1 MYSKSNRHWILAA
14 LIIASFSGIGL
25 SQQLKIEAGRVMRPG
40 LSSVLSLK
48 VVRNSISG
56 PVRCVV
62 DLPKD
67 WRLEKYYLNDFVRI
81 DQKDHKATLTWLE
94 FPMMDTLYY
103 DVQVC
108 VPQDQPQNSVQL
120 GATLYY
126 FDAMGK
132 LVAIRSNDINVRVM
146 KYFSRF

>member
-1 MYSKSNRHWILAA
+1 MD
-14 LIIASFSGIGL
+14 
-25 SQQLKIEAGRVMRPG
+25 AGKVMRPG

-48 VVRNSISG
+48 VIRNNISG

-67 WRLEKYYLNDFVRI
+67 WQLEKYYLNDFVRI
-81 DQKDHKATLTWLE
+81 DQKGTQATVSWLE
-94 FPMMDTLYY
+94 FPMLDTMYY
-103 DVQVC
+103 DVQVY

-132 LVAIRSNDINVRVM
+132 LVAIRANDISVRVM
-146 KYFSRF
+146 KYFSRY

>member
-1 MYSKSNRHWILAA
+1 MCLKSNRHWILVI
-14 LIIASFSGIGL
+14 LFFTSLVSTTM
-25 SQQLKIEAGRVMRPG
+25 SQQLKLDAGKVMRPG

-48 VVRNSISG
+48 IVRNNISG

-67 WRLEKYYLNDFVRI
+67 WQLEKYYLNDFVRI
-81 DQKDHKATLTWLE
+81 DQKGTKATVSWLE
-94 FPMMDTLYY
+94 FPMMDTLIY
-103 DVQVC
+103 DVQVY
-108 VPQDQPQNSVQL
+108 VPQDQSQNLVQM

-126 FDAMGK
+126 FDPTGK
-132 LVAIRSNDINVRVM
+132 LVAIRANDLSVRVM